1 MELFKIAEGPWEKLF
16 SGVFHEHE
24 VEIYINP
31 KKIVMALI
39 YEKKLDIV
47 EGAIIELY
55 KVFYAEG
62 ETDSFTETLPRE
74 VLVILKH
81 EENKNLKFLM
91 LGSKPTYV
99 RWVEDEFVKEV
110 DSMVK
115 RVDTSSEMIKDISK
129 AYELTL
135 KEISDC
141 PEEIKMAFFTQPMLI
156 PIITTSSHVEAGTSM
171 QSLSSRIKSDVILGL
186 TKDKKK
192 IVEPLGLFSST
203 IVTDGEEK
211 DRERVMQVLAES
223 SMLANVPVIIFDFS
237 GRFAWL
243 GEASKDI
250 AELKKYEVEIDPIG
264 FPTRFLKPKEIVKVD
279 LNIIDYEAISG
290 IFGIGDKEFARIC
303 NLAASSGQVN
313 SIDEF
318 IQKITNIKSNE
329 EFTEFEIN
337 KAARIIK
344 LIEVM
349 HPGFFGGSIDVEE
362 MTRPGTSN
370 IARASII
377 DMQNLDSKINT
388 LIFYSVLKSV
398 FKYFSLKGESKAMR
412 AMVIMPKATIID
424 DSERKKTIAE
434 EISSIFSKMNDKG
447 IGFVLGSQQQIEI
460 DPTIKSITE
469 AKINVVS
476 GNDVGVQLK
485 NAKAYRVL
493 VRPTLSKRSI

>member
-1 MELFKIAEGPWEKLF
+1 MELFKIADGPWEKLF
-16 SGVFHEHE
+16 SGVFHEHD

-39 YEKKLDIV
+39 YEKKLDRV

-91 LGSKPTYV
+91 LGSKPAYV
-99 RWVEDEFVKEV
+99 RWVEDEFIKEV

-115 RVDTSSEMIKDISK
+115 RLDTSSEMIKDISK

-135 KEISDC
+135 KEIADC
-141 PEEIKMAFFTQPMLI
+141 TEEIKMAFFTQPMLI
-156 PIITTSSHVEAGTSM
+156 PILTTSSHVEAITTQHSFSGM
-171 QSLSSRIKSDVILGL
+171 AKSDVILGL

-192 IVEPLGLFSST
+192 IVEPLSLFFST

-211 DRERVMQVLAES
+211 DRERIMQVLAES
-223 SMLANVPVIIFDFS
+223 SMLANVPAIIFDFS
-237 GRFAWL
+237 GRFEGL

-250 AELKKYEVEIDPIG
+250 LELKKYEVEIDPIG
-264 FPTRFLKPKEIVKVD
+264 FPIISLKPKENVKVD
-279 LNIIDYEAISG
+279 LNIVDYEAIAG
-290 IFGIGDKEFARIC
+290 ILGIGDKEFARIC
-303 NLAASSGQVN
+303 NLAIGSGQVN

-318 IQKITNIKSNE
+318 IQKITNIKSTE
-329 EFTEFEIN
+329 EFTEFEIH
-337 KAARIIK
+337 KAARMMK
-344 LIEVM
+344 LIDVM
-349 HPGFFGGSIDVEE
+349 YPGFFGGSINVEE
-362 MTRPGTSN
+362 MARPGTSN
-370 IARASII
+370 IARASIV
-377 DMQNLDSKINT
+377 DMRSLDAKTNT

-398 FKYFSLKGESKAMR
+398 FKYFSLKGESKVMR
-412 AMVIMPKATIID
+412 TMIIMPKATIID
-424 DSERKKTIAE
+424 DSERKKAIAE
-434 EISSIFSKMNDKG
+434 EIKNIFSKMNDKG
-447 IGFVLGSQQQIEI
+447 VAFVLGSQQQIEI
-460 DPTIKSITE
+460 DPAIKSIAE
-469 AKINVVS
+469 AKLNVVS

-493 VRPTLSKRSI
+493 VRPTLSRRNV